1 MSRNVFV
8 VKLNGGGVERPTL
21 GQEFE
26 LWPVRRE
33 AALSV
38 TAACGSLPRIA

>member
-26 LWPVRRE
+26 LRLVRRV